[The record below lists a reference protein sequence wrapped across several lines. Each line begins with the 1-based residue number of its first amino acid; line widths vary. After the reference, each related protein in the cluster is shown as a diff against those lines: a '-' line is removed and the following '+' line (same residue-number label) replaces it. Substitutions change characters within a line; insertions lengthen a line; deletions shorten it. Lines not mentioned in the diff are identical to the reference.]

1 MKTWKMTYELC
12 CHFGSPV
19 TGHSYSLRCFPREMF
34 HQRVQSCKYEV
45 IPCSGGGRGRDS
57 FGNSL
62 LIGKSN
68 EPHEWFLVR
77 VDAIVAIENLEEPEL
92 KLYFQLGMYRSPTKL
107 TRTGDR
113 LTEFI
118 RKIPKNQQ
126 CNPWERTMVLMH
138 ELYAAFRYESGSTGF
153 LTTAEEAFSQGC
165 GVCQDYA
172 HILLALCRREGLTA
186 RYVAGTIPGEGE
198 THAWIEV
205 WHEGRWKGFD
215 PTNDRET
222 DESYLTFAVGRD
234 AEDCSLS
241 RGVFIGAGNQNQY
254 IRCEMT
260 PI

>member
-1 MKTWKMTYELC
+1 M
-12 CHFGSPV
+12 
-19 TGHSYSLRCFPREMF
+19 
-34 HQRVQSCKYEV
+34 
-45 IPCSGGGRGRDS
+45 
-57 FGNSL
+57 
-62 LIGKSN
+62 
-68 EPHEWFLVR
+68 
-77 VDAIVAIENLEEPEL
+77 
-92 KLYFQLGMYRSPTKL
+92 
-107 TRTGDR
+107 
-113 LTEFI
+113 
-118 RKIPKNQQ
+118 
-126 CNPWERTMVLMH
+126 
-138 ELYAAFRYESGSTGF
+138 
-153 LTTAEEAFSQGC
+153 
-165 GVCQDYA
+165 CQDYA